1 MLYKLKCYSI
11 ISTYNKTKPF
21 ALRALINKDSLIPTT
36 LHFLICKHPQIT
48 CTIFFWIVIML
59 IPLIFLLPNFFSN
72 KVFAVF
78 LAKPVSD
85 ILAAAVTTITFFTL
99 FNKILKKEVR

>member
-1 MLYKLKCYSI
+1 
-11 ISTYNKTKPF
+11 
-21 ALRALINKDSLIPTT
+21 
-36 LHFLICKHPQIT
+36 
-48 CTIFFWIVIML
+48 ML

-72 KVFAVF
+72 KVFAG
-78 LAKPVSD
+78 D

>member
-11 ISTYNKTKPF
+11 IYTYNKTNPS
-21 ALRALINKDSLIPTT
+21 ALRALINKDS
-36 LHFLICKHPQIT
+36 
-48 CTIFFWIVIML
+48 L

-78 LAKPVSD
+78 LAEPVSD

>member
-11 ISTYNKTKPF
+11 LNTYNKPNPS
-21 ALRALINKDSLIPTT
+21 ALRALINKDSLI
-36 LHFLICKHPQIT
+36 IT